1 MKEKVKFSIFA
12 LSLFL
17 VTVLL
22 FVVSLTTNSNV
33 VVTSNSITKGNGLEV
48 NAVNNKRI
56 DYVWGPSATKVF
68 NSKEEALIY
77 ASEVEKEHQELKEK
91 VELDGGEYVYE
102 VKLTDKSTN
111 NVIVEKFTSF
121 EELQLYIEE
130 VTNDFDNNIII
141 NNIEVIPSF
150 EVYKDN
156 FYGTFKTYELAQS
169 ELNKYIEKIEEQYGE
184 ITSYVIYENSINTD
198 EELVENKTDVVLATD
213 LEEYKEKVN
222 NIYNEYLN
230 NASENEIFNLE
241 ISEPKKVGEEVN
253 ETIIS
258 SENGTLVFD
267 TLEEAKNKKAELEGS
282 STLENVVTT
291 TDIIEKEEITQKYDN
306 FVKEFNTKE
315 EALNYLEEL
324 KNSGYTIESYYID
337 EQSSGDSTTVKT
349 VEKIDESRSTYE
361 ISKDNN
367 YILIK
372 QGSGTVA
379 IWTENTLTAEQ
390 QQEFINSYYLANNVD
405 GSTSEGN
412 IEHFEFISG
421 YNSFDLSYIANN
433 WGTYT
438 FVDNGNT
445 IVMNCDK
452 DKISHLNY
460 GQFENGTTKY
470 IVNVIVS
477 SQIVNKKYSFDYTK
491 VTKKI
496 EIIDKLE
503 ISYTITKH
511 YVNTEYVAFAGALL
525 PEYYNL
531 TIDYTEPSFEVS
543 HYGVGSIEITDDTDL
558 PIGSTFY
565 EEEDTILPPKTG
577 VNSKT
582 NYLPLTAVVFAL
594 LLVSKKKFI

>member
-222 NIYNEYLN
+222 DIYNEYLN

-241 ISEPKKVGEEVN
+241 ISEPKKVGEEIN

-379 IWTENTLTAEQ
+379 IWTENALTAEQ

-405 GSTSEGN
+405 GATSEGN

-470 IVNVIVS
+470 VVNVIVS

-565 EEEDTILPPKTG
+565 EEDTILPPKTG

>member
-1 MKEKVKFSIFA
+1 MK
-12 LSLFL
+12 
-17 VTVLL
+17 
-22 FVVSLTTNSNV
+22 
-33 VVTSNSITKGNGLEV
+33 
-48 NAVNNKRI
+48 
-56 DYVWGPSATKVF
+56 
-68 NSKEEALIY
+68 
-77 ASEVEKEHQELKEK
+77 
-91 VELDGGEYVYE
+91 
-102 VKLTDKSTN
+102 
-111 NVIVEKFTSF
+111 
-121 EELQLYIEE
+121 
-130 VTNDFDNNIII
+130 
-141 NNIEVIPSF
+141 
-150 EVYKDN
+150 
-156 FYGTFKTYELAQS
+156 
-169 ELNKYIEKIEEQYGE
+169 KIEEQYGE
-184 ITSYVIYENSINTD
+184 ITSFVIYENSINTD
-198 EELVENKTDVVLATD
+198 EELVENKTDVVLAND

-241 ISEPKKVGEEVN
+241 ISEPKKVGEEIN

-258 SENGTLVFD
+258 SENGTLIFD

-379 IWTENTLTAEQ
+379 IWTENALTAEQ

-412 IEHFEFISG
+412 IEHFKFISG

-470 IVNVIVS
+470 IVNVTVS
-477 SQIVNKKYSFDYTK
+477 SQLVNKKYSFDYTK
-491 VTKKI
+491 ITKEI

-582 NYLPLTAVVFAL
+582 NYLPLTVIVFGL
-594 LLVSKKKFI
+594 LLVSKKKIYLNK